1 MIPRVVRSNGVEVF
15 AVRVGCNE
23 VGGSSIDCGQWFTRY
38 DEGCSA
44 GCTPSFSSFPT
55 YQLQMSRCEVKFVI
69 AFGCL
74 QDAGI
79 ELHFPIASF
88 VCVSGELVWSLWIIC

>member
-1 MIPRVVRSNGVEVF
+1 MRSNGVEVF

-23 VGGSSIDCGQWFTRY
+23 VGGSSIDSGQWVTRY

-44 GCTPSFSSFPT
+44 GCASSFSPFPADE
-55 YQLQMSRCEVKFVI
+55 LQMSRCEVKFVI

-79 ELHFPIASF
+79 ELQFPSASF
-88 VCVSGELVWSLWIIC
+88 VCISGEHVWSLWVSS